1 MALTTLRIKVG
12 DNWYSVQIGDLNHSP
27 VEVTVDGE
35 SFEVE
40 LEPSQTQS
48 SRRQT
53 RPLRSSDNLPLNSN
67 VPNDDK
73 ILRSPMPGKVMSILV
88 RPGQSVNKGD
98 ELCVIEAMKMEQS
111 IRSPIDGTIK
121 EIYVQPL
128 DSVNSGDPLIELE

>member
-1 MALTTLRIKVG
+1 
-12 DNWYSVQIGDLNHSP
+12 
-27 VEVTVDGE
+27 
-35 SFEVE
+35 
-40 LEPSQTQS
+40 
-48 SRRQT
+48 
-53 RPLRSSDNLPLNSN
+53 
-67 VPNDDK
+67 
-73 ILRSPMPGKVMSILV
+73 MPGKVMSILV